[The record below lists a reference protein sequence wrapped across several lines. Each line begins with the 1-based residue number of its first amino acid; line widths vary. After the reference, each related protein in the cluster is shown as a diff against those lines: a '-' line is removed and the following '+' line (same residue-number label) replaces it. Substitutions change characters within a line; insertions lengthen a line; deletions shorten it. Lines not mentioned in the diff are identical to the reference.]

1 MTRLRTIASRADA
14 IQLGVDVRE
23 AMDWMEGT
31 ERACEAGECALS
43 LETLVSECANHL
55 AVLETVVSVAAFD
68 ERTRGLSRVAVRF
81 RNWLGRWMAAVNEVA
96 RCGLDPA
103 TVTHYDWHHHI
114 ELPHV
119 FVKARKFFDIV
130 ERMTQDQ
137 VLRHVSKYI
146 ITGTRHIQ
154 AVEACKGSWPLS
166 RRAMITRR
174 VARWMERIATF
185 VVFEKGQIAKTI
197 MEEVGSNPQDETMAR
212 TKINA
217 AMEDMELAGEGLE
230 ALRALNK
237 KIISEM
243 KESQLKKRT
252 CSMCGFTS
260 PNCFDSMLHCGGC
273 RHPSVARADRPRYC
287 SEACQRA
294 HWLAGHKDECPCG
307 HSG

>member
-1 MTRLRTIASRADA
+1 
-14 IQLGVDVRE
+14 
-23 AMDWMEGT
+23 MDWMEGT

-68 ERTRGLSRVAVRF
+68 ERTRGLSQVAVRF
-81 RNWLGRWMAAVNEVA
+81 RNWLGRWKDAATEVGA
-96 RCGLDPA
+96 CGVDPA
-103 TVTHYDWHHHI
+103 CVPHNDWQHNI

-154 AVEACKGSWPLS
+154 AVEACKASWPLC

-185 VVFEKGQIAKTI
+185 VVFEKGEIAKTV
-197 MEEVGSNPQDETMAR
+197 MEEVGPNPQDEAMAR
-212 TKINA
+212 AKINA
-217 AMEDMELAGEGLE
+217 AVDDMDLAGQHLI

-294 HWLAGHKDECPCG
+294 HWAAGHKDECPCAHNG
-307 HSG
+307 